1 VKTLTALEPVPLVVD
16 LDGTLVA
23 TDTLWESLLL
33 LIKTSPAKALRI
45 PLWLLGGKAHFKVA
59 VARHALPNPE
69 SLPYRQDLLEFLK
82 GAREDGRPV
91 ILATAAHQDI
101 AARVGEHVGLFTDV
115 IASTPDANL
124 AGARKLRAIRDH
136 LGDQE
141 FDYVGDSSADIPV
154 WRAARR
160 ALVAAPARGLLRRS
174 GSLAFERTFGHRP
187 PQLRAVLS
195 ACRPHQWAKNFLV
208 FVPLLLA
215 YRLSDLAL
223 LGQAAVAF
231 ICFSLTASGVYV
243 TNDLLDLHA
252 DRAHPGKRRR
262 PFASGALS
270 IPTGIVLALSLFA
283 GGLAAAVALL
293 PGRFALA
300 LLLYAGITFGYSF
313 YFKRLLILDVLCLAG
328 LYTLRILAGGCLP
341 GLFVSEWLLAF
352 SMFFF
357 LSLAFVK
364 RFTEILTLQD
374 EAALAELPGGKLNGR
389 NYYLGD
395 VDLVRTLG
403 LVTGVTAVLVF
414 SLYISSD
421 FVHNNYRHPEYLW
434 AINPV
439 LLYWVCR
446 VWFLA
451 QRRQLA
457 HDPVVFA
464 LRDRHSYLAG
474 VVAVLILLAAK

>member
-1 VKTLTALEPVPLVVD
+1 VKTLTALKPVPLVVD

-23 TDTLWESLLL
+23 TDTLWESLLV
-33 LIKTSPAKALRI
+33 LIKTSPAKALRV
-45 PLWLLGGKAHFKVA
+45 PLWLLGGKAQFKAA
-59 VARHALPNPE
+59 VARHVLPNPQ
-69 SLPYRQDLLEFLK
+69 SLPYREDLLEFLR

-91 ILATAAHQDI
+91 ILATAAHQDV
-101 AARVGEHVGLFTDV
+101 AARVCDHLGLFTDV
-115 IASTPDANL
+115 IASTPETNM
-124 AGARKLRAIRDH
+124 AGARKLHAIKER
-136 LGDQE
+136 LGGQE

-154 WRAARR
+154 WQAARR
-160 ALVAAPARGLLRRS
+160 ALVAAPSPGLLSQSRSIQFEQAFGRRP
-174 GSLAFERTFGHRP
+174 GK
-187 PQLRAVLS
+187 LRAMTS
-195 ACRPHQWAKNFLV
+195 ACRPYQWAKNLLI

-223 LGQAAVAF
+223 LGEAAVAF
-231 ICFSLTASGVYV
+231 VCLSLTASGVYV

-252 DRAHPGKRRR
+252 DRAHPVKRRR

-270 IPTGIVLALSLFA
+270 IPTGIGMAAGLFA
-283 GGLAAAVALL
+283 GGLVAAVVLL

-300 LLLYAGITFGYSF
+300 LLLYAGITFSYSF

-364 RFTEILTLQD
+364 RFTEILVLQD
-374 EAALAELPGGKLNGR
+374 EVALAELPGSKLNGR

-414 SLYISSD
+414 SLYVSSD
-421 FVHNNYRHPEYLW
+421 FVHKNYRHPEYLW

-474 VVAVLILLAAK
+474 AIAVLIVLAAK